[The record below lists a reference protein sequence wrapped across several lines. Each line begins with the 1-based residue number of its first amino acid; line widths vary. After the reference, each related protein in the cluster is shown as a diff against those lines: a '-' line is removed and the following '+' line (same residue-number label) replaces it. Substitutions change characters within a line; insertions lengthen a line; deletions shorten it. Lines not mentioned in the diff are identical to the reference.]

1 MPGDGFEPWVPEKE
15 SLNSNILKDDAAN
28 SELVQRWVSMGF
40 PLDNAINFRSE
51 LINEIWEFDNPNM
64 MSKYFI
70 RDVLDKMAK
79 EDRYILE
86 PDGYASAEYVN
97 KLSDKGDVNELSGKG
112 YGIFVTDE
120 NGGRWPT
127 SPNAYDKA
135 NFRNMIEEYR
145 RTIIEDSYKPKEEK
159 SYSLPQT
166 HLFETDYNKFYPPP
180 LPQTNLITDSVKYL
194 PPRPYGGKRKSKR
207 HKKTKRRRNTRKRT
221 SSTKIRRRR

>member
-51 LINEIWEFDNPNM
+51 LINKIWEEDNPKM

-70 RDVLDKMAK
+70 RDALDKMANK
-79 EDRYILE
+79 GNHILE
-86 PDGYASAEYVN
+86 PDEYASAEYVN
-97 KLSDKGDVNELSGKG
+97 ELSGKG
-112 YGIFVTDE
+112 DGKFITDE

-127 SPNAYDKA
+127 SPNAYDIP

-145 RTIIEDSYKPKEEK
+145 EKIIEDSYKPKEEK
-159 SYSLPQT
+159 SYSSPQT
-166 HLFETDYNKFYPPP
+166 HLFANDHNKFYPPP
-180 LPQTNLITDSVKYL
+180 LPQTNLITGSVKYL
-194 PPRPYGGKRKSKR
+194 PPYGGKRKSKR